1 MSIIILLLQF
11 LGMLT
16 LILVLECFL
25 LPSLK
30 RINRVILYLFTLF
43 SGTILAILL
52 GQMTSAIFLI
62 GGSIIIILS
71 KDSNHMWN
79 LILLQISWFV
89 SILTD
94 YFVTIPLRILGYD
107 FNAIRTSLYLVIFY
121 SLFHAFLAVLP
132 SILIGKWVHQK
143 FNSYMNVV
151 SLKMQRLL
159 FCEISIC
166 SCIFLTNIIFGSL
179 YNYPTEILLFN
190 GFLFFFFAIANFL
203 IFLSLYGTLQENK
216 RLALKTQEQE
226 ILRSYTE
233 KLESHYQDM
242 RRFKH
247 DYMNILATMT
257 CYIQENDMEK
267 LKHYFDQHI
276 VPSSRLLV
284 NNDAI
289 ISKLSNIKVLEVKGI
304 LYTKLVQAMN
314 QNLNISL
321 ELTQEITSINMNSS
335 ALSLM
340 LGIFLDNAIEAAA
353 MTEARI
359 LHIALVK
366 KDNGIIFHLENST
379 LPLTRPLDQ
388 LCEPGVTTKKD
399 HNGLGLCTVKELLAA
414 MPNVQFYMT
423 CEEGK
428 IKQVLTIPG

>member
-1 MSIIILLLQF
+1 MNLNVLLIQGFGIITFIIIMDCL
-11 LGMLT
+11 
-16 LILVLECFL
+16 L

-30 RINRVILYLFTLF
+30 KIYKFILYFYTFTCGTLLAIPLQNLGTPILLCGCLFILLSFKSPYKIWNMILFYVAWFWSIITDYAITVPMRVLGFDFASIHNSFLLTLF
-43 SGTILAILL
+43 FIISHALLAI
-52 GQMTSAIFLI
+52 
-62 GGSIIIILS
+62 
-71 KDSNHMWN
+71 
-79 LILLQISWFV
+79 
-89 SILTD
+89 
-94 YFVTIPLRILGYD
+94 IPS
-107 FNAIRTSLYLVIFY
+107 FF
-121 SLFHAFLAVLP
+121 
-132 SILIGKWVHQK
+132 IGKWLHQK
-143 FNSYMNVV
+143 FLNYKDMVPSR
-151 SLKMQRLL
+151 MQWILL
-159 FCEISIC
+159 FEISIC
-166 SCIFLTNIIFGSL
+166 CCIFILNIIFGNL

-190 GFLFFFFAIANFL
+190 GFLIFFFAIANFL